1 MSLYDFKKAHKEA
14 IGCQDRFKSRMSDAY
29 KRYADGYTKALANL
43 KGKAL
48 EDKINK
54 LWTEWHSTS
63 ENCRNSCLESLS
75 KAYEDEVSAVRA
87 LFAEVP
93 SADVNNVLT
102 TLSLRSTLDSGD
114 VESAVTAL
122 KGSIMGLSALKD
134 IVNRIAPDAAG
145 SLKHIPTL
153 TDAVKVID
161 GQREARLE
169 SVRNFLK
176 IAPGQTDAME
186 SLTNCLFDPESGLQS
201 YFELYDFLIDAAGE

>member
-1 MSLYDFKKAHKEA
+1 MPLNELKKAHKDA
-14 IGCQDRFKSRMSDAY
+14 IYCQERLKSRLSDAY
-29 KRYADGYTKALANL
+29 GRYADGYTKALDNL
-43 KGKAL
+43 KGEAL
-48 EDKINK
+48 ENKINK
-54 LWTEWHSTS
+54 LWAEWHSAS
-63 ENCRNSCLESLS
+63 EGYRNSCLESLS
-75 KAYEDEVSAVRA
+75 KAYNDEESAVRA

-102 TLSLRSTLDSGD
+102 ALSLRSTLDAGD

-122 KGSIMGLSALKD
+122 KGSIMGLGTLRD

-153 TDAVKVID
+153 SDAVKAID

-169 SVRNFLK
+169 SVRNFLN

>member
-1 MSLYDFKKAHKEA
+1 MSLHDLKKSHREA
-14 IGCQDRFKSRMSDAY
+14 IESQDRFRSRLTDAY
-29 KRYADGYTKALANL
+29 ERYADGYTKALANL
-43 KGKAL
+43 KGDAL

-54 LWTEWHSTS
+54 LWTEWHSAS
-63 ENCRNSCLESLS
+63 EGYRNSCLESLS
-75 KAYEDEVSAVRA
+75 KAYSDELNAVRA
-87 LFAEVP
+87 LFAEAP
-93 SADVNNVLT
+93 SSEVNNVLT
-102 TLSLRSTLDSGD
+102 AFSLRSTLDGGD

-122 KGSIMGLSALKD
+122 KGSVMGLSTLKD

-153 TDAVKVID
+153 SDAVKAIE